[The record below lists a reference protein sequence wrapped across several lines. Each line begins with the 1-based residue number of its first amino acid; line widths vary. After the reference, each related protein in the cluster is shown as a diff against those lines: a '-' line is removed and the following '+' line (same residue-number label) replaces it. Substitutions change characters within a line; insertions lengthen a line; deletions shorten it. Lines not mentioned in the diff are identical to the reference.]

1 MSEWDGKKV
10 VVLGLARQG
19 KALARYF
26 SAREAE
32 VVLSD
37 LKASK
42 ELEKEQLELVDLK
55 VKYVLG
61 EHPTS
66 LLENADILCL
76 SGGVPADIP
85 LAEKAREE
93 DIPITN
99 DAQIFLENC
108 PAPVIGITGSA
119 GKTTT
124 TTLVARIAE
133 QAFGDTDRTVWLGGN
148 IGRPLLNDIGEMK
161 SSDVVVMELSSFQLE
176 LMTMAPQIGAYLNLT
191 PDHLDRHKTMEK
203 YASAKARILLNQSG
217 GSRMVLNRDDFRVW
231 ELKDKVIDRL
241 ISFGMDDPI
250 DGEGSYISGGQIRM
264 RIEGIDSY
272 ICSVEQV
279 PLIGKHNLSN
289 VLAATAIVAAA
300 DLPLEAIEPAIEG
313 FEGVPHRLEF
323 VRTLAGVDWYNDSIA
338 TTPDRALAAVHAFSR
353 PLVLIA
359 GGRDKDLNW
368 DTFAVEVLQ
377 AVEYLILFGEAG
389 EKIERAVKNVLGEE
403 EFLRMRRCER
413 MEDAVGIAKDVAEE
427 GDVVVLSPGA
437 TSFDA
442 FSNYEARGDKFR
454 DLVRAM

>member
-1 MSEWDGKKV
+1 MPEWNEKKV

-26 SAREAE
+26 SERGAE

-37 LKASK
+37 LKPSEK
-42 ELEKEQLELVDLK
+42 LEKEQLELIDLK
-55 VKYVLG
+55 VAYVLG

-66 LLENADILCL
+66 LLDHADVLCL
-76 SGGVPADIP
+76 SGGVPADVP
-85 LAEKAREE
+85 LAEKARESG
-93 DIPITN
+93 ILVTN
-99 DAQIFLENC
+99 DAQIFLEAC

-133 QAFGDTDRTVWLGGN
+133 HALANTDRAVWLGGN
-148 IGRPLLNDIGEMK
+148 IGRPLLNDLGGMK

-176 LMTMAPQIGAYLNLT
+176 IMTVAPQISAYLNLT
-191 PDHLDRHKTMEK
+191 PDHLDRHGTMEK
-203 YASAKARILLNQSG
+203 YAAAKARILLNQVE
-217 GSRMVLNRDDFRVW
+217 GSRTILNRDDPLVW
-231 ELKDKVIDRL
+231 ELRDKVFDRL
-241 ISFGMDDPI
+241 ISFGWDDPI

-264 RIEGIDSY
+264 RYEGTDSF
-272 ICSVEQV
+272 ICSTDQV
-279 PLIGKHNLSN
+279 PLVGKHNLSN
-289 VLAATAIVAAA
+289 VLAATAIIAAA
-300 DLPLEAIEPAIEG
+300 DLPLEAIGPAIQS

-323 VRTLAGVDWYNDSIA
+323 VRTVAGIDWYNDSIA

-368 DTFAVEVLQ
+368 ENFAAEVLPVVQ
-377 AVEYLILFGEAG
+377 FLILFGEAA
-389 EKIERAVKNVLGEE
+389 EKIETVVKRVRGEGE
-403 EFLRMRRCER
+403 HLQMRRCES
-413 MEDAVGIAKDVAEE
+413 MEAAVEAAQDVARE

-442 FSNYEARGDKFR
+442 YPNYEVRGDRFR
-454 DLVRAM
+454 ELVRAM